1 MQLLNVLIT
10 CLEIASDAKEYL
22 KQTLSLEHLLV
33 SYFEILSLLW
43 AQFVVHFEIRVI
55 FSN

>member
-1 MQLLNVLIT
+1 MQTTWSLIKLNYAAAECVDT

-33 SYFEILSLLW
+33 SYFEILSL
-43 AQFVVHFEIRVI
+43 
-55 FSN
+55 

>member
-22 KQTLSLEHLLV
+22 KQTLSLEHLLG

-43 AQFVVHFEIRVI
+43 AQLVVHFEIRVI

>member
-22 KQTLSLEHLLV
+22 KQTLSLEHLLGA
-33 SYFEILSLLW
+33 ILRYCRCYEPNLL
-43 AQFVVHFEIRVI
+43 FTLKLG
-55 FSN
+55 

>member
-22 KQTLSLEHLLV
+22 KQTLRLEHLLV
-33 SYFEILSLLW
+33 SYFEILSLL
-43 AQFVVHFEIRVI
+43 
-55 FSN
+55 